1 MDAETIFRVG
11 SLLAA
16 LAIAVLALRN
26 TQMWRKRQRGDD
38 QEPDDRGR

>member
-1 MDAETIFRVG
+1 MDAETIFRAA

-26 TQMWRKRQRGDD
+26 TEAWRRRQSRREDPP
-38 QEPDDRGR
+38 ENPE